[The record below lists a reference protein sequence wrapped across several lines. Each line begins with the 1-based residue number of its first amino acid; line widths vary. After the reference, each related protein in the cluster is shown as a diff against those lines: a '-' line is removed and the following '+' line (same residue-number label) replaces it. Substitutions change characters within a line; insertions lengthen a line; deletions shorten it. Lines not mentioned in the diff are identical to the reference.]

1 MCASTRTALT
11 PLPCLRR
18 IVVHEQGQRQA
29 AEAVWRMVLRESV
42 LTLVLLAAFSGAFAP
57 VAVAQETTGSV
68 SGLPIP
74 RFVSLK
80 PSPMREGPSKDHRIK
95 WVFKKEGVPVE
106 IISEFEHW
114 RRVRD
119 SEGDDGWVFHSRL
132 SGRRTAQ
139 INPKLKDANV
149 AIFATGSDSAQV
161 VARLQPG
168 VIGTVE
174 QCTGRWCRIT
184 GDGFDGWLQQ
194 ERLWGVY
201 PGEKVK

>member
-1 MCASTRTALT
+1 MALRMFNLTILMTAM
-11 PLPCLRR
+11 
-18 IVVHEQGQRQA
+18 VVA
-29 AEAVWRMVLRESV
+29 AGVV
-42 LTLVLLAAFSGAFAP
+42 P
-57 VAVAQETTGSV
+57 AVAQETTGSV

-80 PSPMREGPSKDHRIK
+80 PSDTPMREGPSKDHRIK

-106 IISEFEHW
+106 IIAEFENW

-139 INPKLKDANV
+139 INPKLAQPD
-149 AIFATGSDSAQV
+149 IPLFARDSDSTQV

-168 VIGTVE
+168 VIGSVE
-174 QCTGRWCRIT
+174 QCTGKWCRLI
-184 GDGFDGWLQQ
+184 GDGFDGWLPQ

-201 PGEKVK
+201 PGERVK

>member
-1 MCASTRTALT
+1 MRSGMMASMLRVLSVVAL
-11 PLPCLRR
+11 
-18 IVVHEQGQRQA
+18 VGA
-29 AEAVWRMVLRESV
+29 ACVAG
-42 LTLVLLAAFSGAFAP
+42 AA
-57 VAVAQETTGSV
+57 AQETTGSV

-80 PSPMREGPSKDHRIK
+80 PSDTPMREGPSKDHRIK

-106 IISEFEHW
+106 IIAEFDNW

-132 SGRRTAQ
+132 SGRRTGQ
-139 INPKLKDANV
+139 INPKLKEPNV
-149 AIFATGSDSAQV
+149 ALYARDSDGAAV

-168 VIGTVE
+168 VIGSVE
-174 QCTGRWCRIT
+174 QCTGRWCRIS
-184 GDGFDGWLQQ
+184 GEGFDGWLQQ

-201 PGEKVK
+201 PGERVGK

>member
-1 MCASTRTALT
+1 MALRVFN
-11 PLPCLRR
+11 LK
-18 IVVHEQGQRQA
+18 IVPGA
-29 AEAVWRMVLRESV
+29 
-42 LTLVLLAAFSGAFAP
+42 LLALAIVSSAQ
-57 VAVAQETTGSV
+57 AQETTGLV

-80 PSPMREGPSKDHRIK
+80 PSDTPMREGPSKDHRIK

-106 IISEFEHW
+106 IIAEFENW

-139 INPKLKDANV
+139 INPKLKQADIPLYARDNEST
-149 AIFATGSDSAQV
+149 AV

-168 VIGTVE
+168 VIGSVE
-174 QCTGRWCRIT
+174 QCSGKWCRLV
-184 GDGFDGWLQQ
+184 GDGFDGWLPQ

-201 PGEKVK
+201 PGERVK

>member
-1 MCASTRTALT
+1 MALRVFG
-11 PLPCLRR
+11 LKSCLM
-18 IVVHEQGQRQA
+18 VA
-29 AEAVWRMVLRESV
+29 A
-42 LTLVLLAAFSGAFAP
+42 LAAVASP
-57 VAVAQETTGSV
+57 AVAQETTGSV
-68 SGLPIP
+68 SGLPVP

-80 PSPMREGPSKDHRIK
+80 PSDTPMREGPSKDHRIK

-106 IISEFEHW
+106 IIAEFENW

-139 INPKLKDANV
+139 INPKLKQADIPLYARD
-149 AIFATGSDSAQV
+149 SDSTQV

-168 VIGTVE
+168 VIGSVE
-174 QCTGRWCRIT
+174 QCSGKWCRLV

-201 PGEKVK
+201 PGERVK

>member
-1 MCASTRTALT
+1 MALRVFGLKTCLMVAAVAALT
-11 PLPCLRR
+11 CP
-18 IVVHEQGQRQA
+18 
-29 AEAVWRMVLRESV
+29 
-42 LTLVLLAAFSGAFAP
+42 
-57 VAVAQETTGSV
+57 AVAQETTGSV
-68 SGLPIP
+68 SGLPVP

-80 PSPMREGPSKDHRIK
+80 PSDTPMREGPSKDHRIK

-106 IISEFEHW
+106 IIAEFENW

-139 INPKLKDANV
+139 INPKLKQADIPLYARD
-149 AIFATGSDSAQV
+149 SDSTQV

-168 VIGTVE
+168 VIGSVE
-174 QCTGRWCRIT
+174 QCSGKWCRLV

-201 PGEKVK
+201 PGERVK

>member
-1 MCASTRTALT
+1 MALRVSGLKT
-11 PLPCLRR
+11 CM
-18 IVVHEQGQRQA
+18 IA
-29 AEAVWRMVLRESV
+29 AI
-42 LTLVLLAAFSGAFAP
+42 LAGSSSLAC
-57 VAVAQETTGSV
+57 AQETTGSV
-68 SGLPIP
+68 SGLPVP

-80 PSPMREGPSKDHRIK
+80 PSDTPMREGPSKDHRIK

-106 IISEFEHW
+106 IIAEFENW

-139 INPKLKDANV
+139 INPKLKQPDIPLYARD
-149 AIFATGSDSAQV
+149 SDSTQV

-168 VIGTVE
+168 VIGSVE
-174 QCTGRWCRIT
+174 QCTGRWCRLV

-201 PGEKVK
+201 PGERVK

>member
-1 MCASTRTALT
+1 M
-11 PLPCLRR
+11 
-18 IVVHEQGQRQA
+18 
-29 AEAVWRMVLRESV
+29 
-42 LTLVLLAAFSGAFAP
+42 
-57 VAVAQETTGSV
+57 
-68 SGLPIP
+68 
-74 RFVSLK
+74 
-80 PSPMREGPSKDHRIK
+80 
-95 WVFKKEGVPVE
+95 PVE

-149 AIFATGSDSAQV
+149 PIFATGADSAQV

-184 GDGFDGWLQQ
+184 GDGFDGWLPQ

>member
-1 MCASTRTALT
+1 MALRVFN
-11 PLPCLRR
+11 LNFFLGAAVALA
-18 IVVHEQGQRQA
+18 IVSPA
-29 AEAVWRMVLRESV
+29 L
-42 LTLVLLAAFSGAFAP
+42 
-57 VAVAQETTGSV
+57 AQETTGSV

-80 PSPMREGPSKDHRIK
+80 PSDTPMREGPSKDHRIK

-106 IISEFEHW
+106 IIAEFENW

-139 INPKLKDANV
+139 INPNLKQADIPLYTRDN
-149 AIFATGSDSAQV
+149 DSTPV

-168 VIGTVE
+168 VIGSVE
-174 QCTGRWCRIT
+174 QCTGKWCRLI
-184 GDGFDGWLQQ
+184 GDGFDGWLPQ

-201 PGEKVK
+201 PGERVK